1 MIRRSAMKKLF
12 AAAFVIIMCVAFA
25 GCGGSSGYS
34 QGEQFQLGDETYA
47 LEKWERNIDKD
58 TSASEGYSVCILEV
72 GTTAPIIISGFGT
85 ANATATSAIGLELSN
100 GEKTYTPTSIGF
112 QAIDDVEGY
121 GSRITFYFDLPVG
134 EDIPT
139 SGTLTKDG
147 EEPVELDF
155 SGLTVETTTTTTTT
169 TTTSPAD
176 LPVDPNYDPEANKG
190 IGDTDVYNP
199 IESFDEVL
207 PDTDF

>member
-1 MIRRSAMKKLF
+1 MKKLF
-12 AAAFVIIMCVAFA
+12 AAALVAVMCLAFA

-58 TSASEGYSVCILEV
+58 TSVSEGYSVCVLQV
-72 GTTAPIIISGFGT
+72 GNTAPIIISGFGT
-85 ANATATSAIGLELSN
+85 ENATTQSAINLELSN
-100 GEKTYTPTSIGF
+100 GDKTYSPASIGF

-121 GSRITFYFDLPVG
+121 GCRLTFYYDLPVG
-134 EDIPT
+134 EDLPT

-147 EEPVELDF
+147 EEPVELDL
-155 SGLTVETTTTTTTT
+155 SGLSVVDATTTTTTTT

-176 LPVDPNYDPEANKG
+176 LPVDPNYDPEANKD
-190 IGDTDVYNP
+190 IGDTDIYDP
-199 IESFDEVL
+199 IESFDVSL